1 MKTNKTSNP
10 VITFDHKR
18 DAYGFT
24 VRPQHL
30 QRYREYANIY
40 KEEEEERSEKWKSF
54 LDRQAETESSELASA
69 VGEDEKVSGDEVV
82 GEEVDASLEKGVDG
96 HQTSGHVP
104 GSEDSTIENGSQKE
118 ELPASEVTKIHRV
131 QLWSTIRSSLHIIE
145 DMMSARVKK
154 KTASVKDERNKNGV
168 SKDEKIAETEK
179 SLSHSDDAKSPKGAF
194 EEDSEDEFYDVERS
208 DPSPDSPRVDGLSTS
223 ANGIAADAAPLQ
235 VPCPWIEEL
244 EVLVRGGV
252 PMALRGELWQAFVGV
267 KARRVD
273 KYYQNLLA
281 SNGDSEIKSNHQ
293 NLQLDDNDGKINA
306 ELIHV
311 PEKWKG
317 QIEKDLPRTF
327 PGHPALDEDGR
338 NALRRLLTAYARHN
352 PSVGYCQAMNFFA
365 GLLLLLMPEENAFW
379 TLMGIL
385 DDYFDGYFSEDMI
398 ESQVDQLV
406 FEELVRERFPN
417 WVCITQSSGL
427 SRSAGCMG
435 YWTMGHQ
442 QDNGW
447 ACGYYVMK
455 NMFDIIDACIVE
467 RFNEIFTDTSSYEKE
482 SIDHIRQLWAQFFLQ
497 KVEEQENQEKKDLMT
512 KQKRLKKT
520 YI

>member
-1 MKTNKTSNP
+1 MRKQNSTL
-10 VITFDHKR
+10 ID
-18 DAYGFT
+18 
-24 VRPQHL
+24 
-30 QRYREYANIY
+30 
-40 KEEEEERSEKWKSF
+40 
-54 LDRQAETESSELASA
+54 
-69 VGEDEKVSGDEVV
+69 
-82 GEEVDASLEKGVDG
+82 
-96 HQTSGHVP
+96 
-104 GSEDSTIENGSQKE
+104 SEDSTIENGSQKE

-406 FEELVRERFPN
+406 FEELVRERFPKLAN
-417 WVCITQSSGL
+417 HLDYLGVKVAWVTGPWYL
-427 SRSAGCMG
+427 D
-435 YWTMGHQ
+435 YL
-442 QDNGW
+442 
-447 ACGYYVMK
+447 YYYK
-455 NMFDIIDACIVE
+455 
-467 RFNEIFTDTSSYEKE
+467 
-482 SIDHIRQLWAQFFLQ
+482 
-497 KVEEQENQEKKDLMT
+497 
-512 KQKRLKKT
+512 
-520 YI
+520 

>member
-406 FEELVRERFPN
+406 FEELVRES
-417 WVCITQSSGL
+417 QSSGL